1 MIKLIFYSNDNLL
14 TLIAILNIL
23 IGLNLNVECRLSPI
37 ELHNTCKKQEHEKED
52 KLEYIFFPV
61 PTMIGFGFIGAW
73 LAFIIIAK
81 IMCSSSDQYKMNNRY
96 DLVIYKSGSFKTFL
110 LFYM

>member
-1 MIKLIFYSNDNLL
+1 MIKLKLFSNDNLL

-23 IGLNLNVECRLSPI
+23 SCLNLSVECRLSPI
-37 ELHNTCKKQEHEKED
+37 ELHNTCNKKEHATED

-96 DLVIYKSGSFKTFL
+96 DLVIYKSGNSKTF
-110 LFYM
+110 